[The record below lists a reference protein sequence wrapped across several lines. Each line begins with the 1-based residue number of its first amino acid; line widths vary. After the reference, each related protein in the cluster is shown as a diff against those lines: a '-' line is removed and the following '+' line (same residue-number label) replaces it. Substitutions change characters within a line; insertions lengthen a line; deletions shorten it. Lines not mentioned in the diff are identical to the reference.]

1 MSGDPLEQRLEAL
14 LRGPDLDVP
23 ARPDASGLLQHRVRR
38 VKRRRQVVQTAVPAV
53 LAVAAMVAGFTL
65 LPQGE
70 QDAGPAPGILTSSGI
85 GGLELGMS
93 VSEAREAGLIGAQQE
108 AVANTCRRYAGTGL
122 VEEVSARGGLIVR
135 IDAGPFADNTEGI
148 AIGDTYADLQQTYG
162 EGLSS
167 AGSPPSVR
175 IPLDE
180 PGSTR
185 YEFDLDAPE
194 PRDVRPQTRVI
205 SMSLSSTTQV
215 CA

>member
-14 LRGPDLDVP
+14 LRGPDLDLA
-23 ARPDASGLLQHRVRR
+23 ARPDASGVLQRRVRR

-65 LPQGE
+65 LPQDE
-70 QDAGPAPGILTSSGI
+70 PDAGPAPGILTSSGI

-108 AVANTCRRYAGTGL
+108 EVANTCQRYAGTGL
-122 VEEVSARGGLIVR
+122 VEEVSVRGGLIVR

-148 AIGDTYADLQQTYG
+148 AIGDTYADLQQAYG
-162 EGLSS
+162 EGVSS
-167 AGSPPSVR
+167 LGSPPSVR
-175 IPLDE
+175 IPLDD
-180 PGSTR
+180 PGGTR

-194 PRDVRPQTRVI
+194 PRDVRPETRLL